1 MKPLKT
7 RDLHPCDACGGKIAP
22 VFFRLELS
30 FRQLM
35 IDPTAVNGVLGTA
48 QIFGGNLK
56 IGELMSPN
64 SDATIELPGYQVDK
78 DIHLCMD
85 CAMGMNGEP
94 FVIRPLD
101 WMLETEN
108 EEGEEVS

>member
-1 MKPLKT
+1 MKSLKT
-7 RDLHPCDACGGKIAP
+7 RDLHPCDGCGGSIAP
-22 VFFRLELS
+22 FFYRLTIS
-30 FRQLM
+30 FRQLA

-56 IGELMSPN
+56 MGELMSPN

-78 DIHLCMD
+78 DIFLCQD
-85 CAMGMNGEP
+85 CAMGMNGKP

-101 WMLETEN
+101 WMIES
-108 EEGEEVS
+108 EGEDEEAS